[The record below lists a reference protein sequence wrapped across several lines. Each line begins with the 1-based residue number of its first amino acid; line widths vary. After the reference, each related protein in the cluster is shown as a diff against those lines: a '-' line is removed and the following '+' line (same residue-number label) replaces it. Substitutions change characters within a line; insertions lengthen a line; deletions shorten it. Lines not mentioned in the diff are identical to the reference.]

1 MAPVLIL
8 LLAALVF
15 AIYMY
20 VKSTSELRAKITAAD
35 EAREA
40 KRLEAETARAESR
53 EKREEL
59 ERLRDELQETRTK
72 LRKAKEKDQAA
83 APSQG
88 SKPAKAARSQPTPSA
103 TAIGEGAAVS
113 SVVRISNQELEA
125 EHRAKVEAFEAE
137 LSAARAQVAQL
148 ERRETERQ
156 AAFEQAK
163 KKLEQPVVVAAPTAP
178 APTESRRPEEKIA
191 ALETQLEALDRAS
204 GERERLLKREVDKLG
219 ADLRAAEKRASA
231 NQQLYQVA
239 KGQMIVIEDRLAA
252 LRRKHEGAIAPDQLR
267 KAAPEAQAPAAA
279 PVAEPAAPAA
289 APQAPAADQVEP
301 ATDATPPTNEAAP
314 TPASDGAGD
323 PKPASV

>member
-15 AIYMY
+15 VIYMY
-20 VKSTSELRAKITAAD
+20 VKTTGEMRAKITAAD

-40 KRLEAETARAESR
+40 KRLEAENARAETR
-53 EKREEL
+53 ERKEEL
-59 ERLRDELQETRTK
+59 ERLRDELQETKGR
-72 LRKAKEKDQAA
+72 LRKLKEKE

-88 SKPAKAARSQPTPSA
+88 SKPAKPARTGATPTAAAPN
-103 TAIGEGAAVS
+103 EGAAVS

-137 LSAARAQVAQL
+137 LAAARAQVADL

-156 AAFEQAK
+156 AAFERAK
-163 KKLEQPVVVAAPTAP
+163 KKLEQPVAVAAPAAP
-178 APTESRRPEEKIA
+178 LPTESRRPEEKVA
-191 ALETQLEALDRAS
+191 ALETQLEATERAAN
-204 GERERLLKREVDKLG
+204 ERERLLKREVDKLG
-219 ADLRAAEKRASA
+219 AELRAAEKRASA
-231 NQQLYQVA
+231 NAQLYQVA

-267 KAAPEAQAPAAA
+267 KAAPEAAPVTQAA
-279 PVAEPAAPAA
+279 P

-301 ATDATPPTNEAAP
+301 ATDALPPTNDAAP
-314 TPASDGAGD
+314 TPASPAGTEPAGD